1 MYIPTYAGVYS
12 IPEVNM
18 IAYGPYTSD
27 LITLC
32 PDQDFMIVFECTV
45 TDSEILLWRADS
57 LLSIPIQVSTE
68 DQLGER
74 PQAKANVVFTEKM
87 TRLKSQLQV
96 HSSDI
101 LETVMNNGALLNIT
115 CEVSSTVKSVISLR
129 ISGDYTC
136 GVQHLYFMTLLV
148 NGWQFNNNERN

>member
-32 PDQDFMIVFECTV
+32 PDPRQDFMVVFECTV

-57 LLSIPIQVSTE
+57 LLSIPIQVSTG

-74 PQAKANVVFTEKM
+74 PQAKANVIVTEKT

-96 HSSDI
+96 RSSDI
-101 LETVMNNGALLNIT
+101 LEAVMNNGALLNIT
-115 CEVSSTVKSVISLR
+115 CEVSSTVKRVISLR
-129 ISGDYTC
+129 ISGDYAC
-136 GVQHLYFMTLLV
+136 GVQHLYFMTSALNLT
-148 NGWQFNNNERN
+148 RKI